1 MQCTQCGAQSP
12 ESKRFCGDCGASL
25 GATPARDAPERRS
38 AAAIDSQAKLSV
50 GRRQLTV
57 VFCDLVGST
66 DLSTRRDPEDLR
78 DVLAAYRRCIAATVQ
93 QFHGYVARHQGDGA
107 LVYFGYPQA
116 TEDDAEQAI
125 RAGLAIVEAVGRI
138 DAAGERL
145 QARVGIASGLVVVG
159 DLLTAGDASER
170 EVVGET
176 PNLAARMQT
185 LAQPGRVVVAD
196 CTRRLA
202 SNLFD
207 YRDLGAAP
215 IKGFAQP
222 VRSFEVVAE
231 RQVEGRFE
239 AAGSERTPLVGR
251 DEELELL
258 VQCWQQAAGGAGRVA
273 LISGEPGIGKSRLA
287 AALRQHAVDRDRAA
301 CMRYRC
307 SLHHITSAFYPI
319 VRQLERAA
327 GLQCGSSASTKKDRL
342 RDALAPDTEPAELE
356 AIAELVLP
364 QSVGHRTS
372 PDATPKQKK
381 DRILAALARQVQQH
395 CRHGPT
401 LVVWEDAHWIDP
413 SSQELLELLV
423 HDAHRLPVLVLVTFR
438 PEYAN
443 RWNEQPHVGL
453 LQLARLGRSEDERI
467 IQRVAR
473 GKPLPHEVTD
483 QIIARADGVPLF
495 VEELTASVLESG
507 FLREEPDK
515 FVLTGSLP
523 PLAVP
528 TSLQA
533 ALTARL
539 DRLAP
544 VRYIVQAGA
553 VIGREFTDELLA
565 GVTGQPRNTLIDGLG
580 QFVDAGL
587 LHVRSHGQDAVYAFK
602 HALLQDAAYESLLRS
617 QRRQLHAR
625 IAQVLQEQY
634 PELAEHRPEVLA
646 RHLEAADLIERS
658 VSCWLRAGER
668 ALLGSANVEAVTHLK
683 RGLGLIYR
691 LPRTEHRNRLE
702 LGLLLALGSALRATS
717 GHSAPDTAEA
727 FSRVRQLRGD
737 CSTMAERMIELNGL
751 WGVHLIRAELDAAL
765 QIADEARGLAEQCD
779 DASAQ
784 ILSCRL
790 TGATLTLMGEFT
802 KGRHWLERALA
813 ISPEQSKITDLR
825 YSQDHRVSALVFL
838 TIAHFALGSVEQAAR
853 AAGQAVQRATQL
865 GHGFTTALAL
875 LGMVNLQCIGRDFR
889 QALHT
894 ASQTAAHAEKIGSRQ
909 FHNWAQF
916 YCGLA
921 RFWQADRAGA
931 LQLMQGSQAAAEELC
946 AFLWK
951 PLNRGLLAE
960 AYITSGQ
967 VATAIELLDQ
977 TIVLAKQTGERWFDA
992 ELLRLRALALE
1003 KTGRSAEAEAALR
1016 HALAIA
1022 QRQSAGMWQLRAAAS
1037 LARLLGSQRRHVE
1050 AAQALAAVYG
1060 QFTEGF
1066 ESADLQEAKQ
1076 LLSDLVR

>member
-1 MQCTQCGAQSP
+1 MRCGAQSP
-12 ESKRFCGDCGASL
+12 ENKRFCGDCGATL
-25 GATPARDAPERRS
+25 GPTPARDALERQP
-38 AAAIDSQAKLSV
+38 AAAVDSQAKLSV

-66 DLSTRRDPEDLR
+66 DLSTRLDPEDLR
-78 DVLAAYRRCIAATVQ
+78 DVLAAYRHCIAATVQ
-93 QFHGYVARHQGDGA
+93 RFDGYIARHQGDGA
-107 LVYFGYPQA
+107 LIYFGYPQA

-125 RAGLAIVEAVGRI
+125 RAGLAIVEAVGQI
-138 DAAGERL
+138 EAAGGRL

-159 DLLTAGDASER
+159 DLLTTGDASER

-176 PNLAARMQT
+176 PNFAARLQA
-185 LAQPGRVVVAD
+185 LAPPGRVVVAD
-196 CTRRLA
+196 STRRLA
-202 SNLFD
+202 TNLFD

-222 VRSFEVVAE
+222 VRSFEVVDE
-231 RQVEGRFE
+231 RQVESRFE
-239 AAGSERTPLVGR
+239 AAGSERTPLIGR
-251 DEELELL
+251 NEELALL
-258 VQCWQQAAGGAGRVA
+258 VECWQRAASGTGRVV

-301 CMRYRC
+301 CVRYGC
-307 SLHHITSAFYPI
+307 SLHHTASAFYPI

-327 GLQCGSSASTKKDRL
+327 GLQRGSSASSRNERL
-342 RDALAPDTEPAELE
+342 RTALAPDTEAADFD
-356 AIAELVLP
+356 AIAELVSP
-364 QSVGHRTS
+364 QSAEHRTS
-372 PDATPKQKK
+372 LDASAKQKK
-381 DRILAALARQVQQH
+381 DHMLAALVRQVQQH
-395 CRHGPT
+395 CRHGAT

-423 HDAHRLPVLVLVTFR
+423 HDARRLPVLVLVTFR
-438 PEYAN
+438 PEYVN
-443 RWNEQPHVGL
+443 HWSGQSHVGL
-453 LQLARLGRSEDERI
+453 LQLARLNRSEDERI

-473 GKPLPHEVTD
+473 GKLLPREVTE

-507 FLREEPDK
+507 LLREEPDK
-515 FVLTGSLP
+515 FVLAGPLP

-544 VRYIVQAGA
+544 VRDIVQAGA
-553 VIGREFTDELLA
+553 AIGREFTYELLA
-565 GVTGQPRNTLIDGLG
+565 GVTGQPRNTLSDGLA
-580 QFVDAGL
+580 QFVHAGL
-587 LHVRSHGQDAVYAFK
+587 LQVRGHGADAIYAFK

-625 IAQVLQEQY
+625 IGQVLQEQY
-634 PELAEHRPEVLA
+634 PELAEHRPEMLA
-646 RHLEAADLIERS
+646 QHFEAADQIERS
-658 VSCWLRAGER
+658 VTCWLRAGER

-691 LPRTEHRNRLE
+691 LPRTEQRNRLE

-717 GHSAPDTAEA
+717 GHSAPETAEV

-737 CSTMAERMIELNGL
+737 CSTVAERMIELNGL

-765 QIADEARGLAEQCD
+765 RIADEARGLAEHCD

-813 ISPEQSKITDLR
+813 ISPEQAKITDLR

-838 TIAHFALGSVEQAAR
+838 TIAHFALGYPEQAAR
-853 AAGQAVQRATQL
+853 AAEQAVQRATQL

-875 LGMVNLQCIGRDFR
+875 LGMVNLQCIGRDFG

-894 ASQTAAHAEKIGSRQ
+894 AGQTAAHAETIGSKQ

-921 RFWQADRAGA
+921 RFWHADRMSA
-931 LQLMQGSQAAAEELC
+931 LQLMQASQAAAEELC
-946 AFLWK
+946 AYLWK
-951 PLNRGLLAE
+951 PLNRGLLAD
-960 AYITSGQ
+960 AYIASGQ
-967 VATAIELLDQ
+967 LAKATELLDQ
-977 TIVLAKQTGERWFDA
+977 TIALAKQTGERWFDA
-992 ELLRLRALALE
+992 ELHRLRGVALHRA
-1003 KTGRSAEAEAALR
+1003 GRLSEAEETFERAM
-1016 HALAIA
+1016 AIA
-1022 QRQSAGMWQLRAAAS
+1022 QRQAARMWELRAAVD
-1037 LARLLGSQRRHVE
+1037 LARLLSSQHRCTD
-1050 AAQALAAVYG
+1050 AARALADVYG
-1060 QFTEGF
+1060 RFTEGLG
-1066 ESADLQEAKQ
+1066 SVQ
-1076 LLSDLVR
+1076 LLEAARLLEALDP